1 MMNTF
6 KKILPF
12 MTLAC
17 SLPAFAGSGEMQG
30 SFEVTHDETVL
41 GRPTCNAALK
51 VYLQS
56 GTVDPDCAS
65 AIDNYNKNYKPIS
78 AAPAVPITQ
87 AAPEPAAP
95 APKPLSYATS
105 SDLLQDAPARTTIT
119 PTVIRHASFD
129 WEAADET
136 SAESL
141 VGEDGSVQY
150 PYGASRPIVACA
162 PLHICIIKFQD
173 DEHISNI
180 SIGDSVR
187 WKAQASTA
195 GKYPTLVIKPT
206 AVNIKTNVAVMT
218 DQGRIYYL
226 TLVSYANRWVPLV
239 SFYDPQKIVETVVQT
254 ENEKAKAAVAAAVK
268 KDADTVAELP
278 GDDLSKLDFGYVSTG
293 PSSNIKPL
301 RVFSSAGHTYIQMPD
316 SLKYQDA
323 PAIFSLINGEQ
334 QLVNYKTKG
343 PYYIIDGVPEK
354 MNLVLGAGSNAKTV
368 LIQHTGS

>member
-1 MMNTF
+1 MNTI
-6 KKILPF
+6 KKILPL
-12 MTLAC
+12 LALA
-17 SLPAFAGSGEMQG
+17 SSVSAFAGTGEMSG
-30 SFEVTHDETVL
+30 SFEVTHDDSVL
-41 GRPTCNAALK
+41 GRPACNAALN
-51 VYLQS
+51 VYLKDGS
-56 GTVDPDCAS
+56 VDPECKS
-65 AIDNYNKNYKPIS
+65 EIDNFKNNYKPLAPVP
-78 AAPAVPITQ
+78 AAPIAQ
-87 AAPEPAAP
+87 AAP

-119 PTVIRHASFD
+119 PQVIRHASFD

-150 PYGASRPIVACA
+150 AYGASRPIVACA

-206 AVNIKTNVAVMT
+206 TVNIKTNVAVMT

-226 TLVSYANRWVPLV
+226 TLVSYTNRWVPLV

-254 ENEKAKAAVAAAVK
+254 ETEKAKAEVKAAVK
-268 KDADTVAELP
+268 KNEDTIAELP
-278 GDDLSKLDFGYVSTG
+278 GDLSKLDFNYKSSVSCC
-293 PSSNIKPL
+293 SSSDIKPL
-301 RVFSSAGHTYIQMPD
+301 RVFSSEGHTYIEMPD
-316 SLKYQDA
+316 SLKYKDA
-323 PAIFSLINGEQ
+323 PAIFSLVNGQ
-334 QLVNYKTKG
+334 QELVNYKTKG
-343 PYYIIDGVPEK
+343 AYYIVDGVPDK
-354 MNLVLGAGSNAKTV
+354 LNLVLGAGSNAKTV
-368 LIQHTGS
+368 LIQHKGS